1 MEDKKPT
8 LEEFKKMVYDYFTE
22 NFLNDD
28 EGDATEYL
36 SEKES
41 QEIIENR
48 YNHPTSCYDANGNLY
63 VSYEYT
69 VSACAYS
76 LMMCY

>member
-8 LEEFKKMVYDYFTE
+8 LEEFKKMVYDYYVE
-22 NFLNDD
+22 NFSRNHP
-28 EGDATEYL
+28 ARAKQYL

-48 YNHPTSCYDANGNLY
+48 YNHPTSCYDADGNLY